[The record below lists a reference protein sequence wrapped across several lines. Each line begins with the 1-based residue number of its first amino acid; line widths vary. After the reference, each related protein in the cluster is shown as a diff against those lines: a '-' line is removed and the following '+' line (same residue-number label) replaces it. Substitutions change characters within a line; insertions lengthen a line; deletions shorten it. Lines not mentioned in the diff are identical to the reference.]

1 MTKTR
6 FLALITALALLLTI
20 PTAVFAQ
27 NTIPHVFLGTASLDG
42 ATAVDGTAITAWVD
56 GQQVAATNIVGGS
69 YQLVIGGAA
78 GFAGETVV
86 FRVGSANAAETA
98 DWTMGG
104 ADVLNL
110 TASSQGAT
118 TAPPPAGGAGEK
130 GDKGDRGNTGAAGAA
145 GSAGPAGP
153 AGSSGS
159 DGRAGSDGATGETGA
174 AGSPGSPGVAGDD
187 GGGGAIGV
195 IALILAIVAIVA
207 AGGAYMMGRRA

>member
-42 ATAVDGTAITAWVD
+42 AIAVDGTAITAWVD
-56 GQQVAATNIVGGS
+56 GQQVAATNIAGGS

-118 TAPPPAGGAGEK
+118 TAPPPGGAGDK

-174 AGSPGSPGVAGDD
+174 AGSPGSPGVAGED